1 MRRDTSFALLT
12 ASFMTAAGTAAA
24 QTAPQGTD
32 PVNLPDVNVVG
43 STPLLGSGI
52 DRDQIPAATNVL
64 GATDIERTGIPTL
77 TGAILDN
84 IPGATINDTEGNIFQ
99 PDILFRGFTASP
111 TAGASQGLAVY
122 VNGARFNDPFGD
134 TVNWDLI
141 PSIAI
146 DTVNVEASNPVFG
159 LNALGGSVNV
169 QMKNGFT
176 FHGGDFTGY
185 GGSYNRGSGIL
196 EYGQQVGNFAI
207 YGAGEITGD
216 GGFRDTSASNIYRL
230 YTDLGWRSDVAEVHL
245 NVTAADNTLGNP
257 GATPTQALNANISNI
272 FTAPNE
278 VYNKYV
284 AVNLNGTYSISD
296 TTSVQGLAYFQN
308 LTQRVPNGITEEVE
322 PCGGGT
328 NLLCND
334 DGSVVTTYNN
344 KPVTDFLNG
353 GLYSGLSTQGLDSHA
368 YGASAQITNEN
379 PIGSLNNHV
388 VAGGSFDGSDSTFTG
403 LNYIGGFDPYTRE
416 YLGPGVVQD
425 QPDEAVNPVRVAS
438 TTRYFALFAQD
449 VLTLAPGLDL
459 NVAGRFNNAEVD
471 LNDKLGGPV
480 TGQHSYNRFNPSA
493 GLTYRVAPW
502 MQLYGS
508 YSETNRVPTPQELSC
523 ASPATPC
530 SLLNF
535 FVGDPNLKQVVART
549 FEVGARGDIASFYD
563 GRLSWNADYYHT
575 KNYDDLIYE
584 STVQNP
590 NLDYYTNAGKTLR
603 QGVEAN
609 LRYDTPTLRASL
621 GYAYTDATF
630 QSTLVL
636 DGGSNPA
643 ANANGQIIVQPG
655 DRIPG
660 IPLHRGTAVLEYN
673 ITPVW
678 TIGGNAILQSSQYRF
693 GDESNLTKP
702 VGGYVVV
709 NFNTAYKVTNNVTI
723 FGIVNNVFDQRYDT
737 YGGFGPVGDVPWP
750 NVPGGVTNPRTA
762 SPGTP
767 IAGYGGVKVSF

>member
-1 MRRDTSFALLT
+1 MRRDTTTAFIAAGLIT
-12 ASFMTAAGTAAA
+12 ASSCAQAQSAPQDAA
-24 QTAPQGTD
+24 Q
-32 PVNLPDVNVVG
+32 VNLPDISVVG

-52 DRDQIPAATNVL
+52 DRDQVPAATNVL
-64 GATDIERTGIPTL
+64 GTADVNRTGIPSL

-84 IPGATINDTEGNIFQ
+84 IPGATVNDTEGNIFQ

-111 TAGASQGLAVY
+111 TAGASEGLAVY
-122 VNGARFNDPFGD
+122 VNGARFNDAFGD

-141 PSIAI
+141 PSVAI

-185 GGSYNRGSGIL
+185 GGSYGRGSGSL

-207 YGAGEITGD
+207 YGAGEIIGD
-216 GGFRDTSASNIYRL
+216 NGFRDTSASNIYRL
-230 YTDLGWRSDVAEVHL
+230 FTDLGWRNDVAEVHL
-245 NVTAADNTLGNP
+245 AVTAADNTLGNP
-257 GATPTQALNANISNI
+257 GATPVQALNANIANI

-284 AVNLNGTYSISD
+284 GVNLNGTYTIND

-308 LTQRVPNGITEEVE
+308 LTQRIPNGITEETV
-322 PCGGGT
+322 PCGDGSG
-328 NLLCND
+328 LLCND

-353 GLYSGLSTQGLDSHA
+353 ATYSGLSTQGLDSHA
-368 YGASAQITNEN
+368 YGAAAQVTNDGDIFGLHN
-379 PIGSLNNHV
+379 RL

-403 LNYIGGFDPYTRE
+403 AQQIGGFNPYTRE
-416 YLGPGVVQD
+416 YLSPGVVQD
-425 QPDEAVNPVRVAS
+425 QPSEGVNPVRVAT
-438 TTRYFALFAQD
+438 TTRFYGLYVQD
-449 VLTLAPGLDL
+449 VLTLAQGLDL
-459 NVAGRFNNAEVD
+459 NLAGRFNNAETD
-471 LNDKLGGPV
+471 LHDKLGGPV

-502 MQLYGS
+502 LQVYGS

-535 FVGDPNLKQVVART
+535 FVGDPDLKQVVSHT
-549 FEVGARGDIASFYD
+549 FEGGLRGNFAGVYN
-563 GRLSWNADYYHT
+563 GRLGWNVDYFHT
-575 KNYDDLIYE
+575 QNFDDLIYE
-584 STVQNP
+584 STVLNP

-609 LRYDTPTLRASL
+609 LHYDTQRLHASL
-621 GYAYTDATF
+621 GYAFTDATF

-643 ANANGQIIVQPG
+643 ANANGQIVVTPG

-660 IPLHRGTAVLEYN
+660 IPQHRGTVVLEYN
-673 ITPVW
+673 LTDAW
-678 TIGGNAILQSSQYRF
+678 TVGGNAILLSSQYRF
-693 GDESNLTKP
+693 GDEANLTKP

-709 NFNTAYKVTNNVTI
+709 NFNTAYKVTNNITV
-723 FGIVNNVFDQRYDT
+723 FGIVNNIFDQRYDT
-737 YGGFGPVGDVPWP
+737 YGGFGPVGDTPWP
-750 NVPGGVTNPRTA
+750 GVPGGVTDPRTA
-762 SPGTP
+762 SPGIP
-767 IAGYGGVKVSF
+767 IAGYGGLKVTF

>member
-1 MRRDTSFALLT
+1 MRQTSVVGLCAAALVS
-12 ASFMTAAGTAAA
+12 AATAARG
-24 QTAPQGTD
+24 QTAPGQTA
-32 PVNLPDVNVVG
+32 PASLPDVTVVG

-52 DRDQIPAATNVL
+52 ASDQIPAATNVL
-64 GATDIERTGIPTL
+64 SAADIARTGIPTL

-84 IPGATINDTEGNIFQ
+84 IPGATVNDTEGNIFQ
-99 PDILFRGFTASP
+99 PDILFRGFAASP

-141 PSIAI
+141 PGIAI

-169 QMKNGFT
+169 QMKNGFS

-185 GGSYNRGSGIL
+185 GGSYGRGSGTL
-196 EYGQQVGNFAI
+196 EYGQQVGSFAL
-207 YGAGEITGD
+207 YAAGEITAD

-230 YTDLGWRSDVAEVHL
+230 YTDLGWRNDAAEVHL
-245 NVTAADNTLGNP
+245 NITAADNTLGNP
-257 GATPTQALNANISNI
+257 GAAPVQALNANISNI

-284 AVNLNGTYSISD
+284 AVNLNGTYTISD
-296 TTSVQGLAYFQN
+296 STSVQGLAYFQN
-308 LTQRVPNGITEEVE
+308 LTQRVPNGITTQVY

-328 NLLCND
+328 NLLCNS
-334 DGSVVTTYNN
+334 DGTVVTTYNN

-368 YGASAQITNEN
+368 YGASAQITND
-379 PIGSLNNHV
+379 SQLAALNNHI
-388 VAGGSFDGSDSTFTG
+388 VAGGSFDGSDNTFTG
-403 LNYIGGFDPYTRE
+403 LNYIGGFNPYTRE
-416 YLGPGVVQD
+416 YIGPGVVQD
-425 QPDEAVNPVRVAS
+425 QPSQTINPVRVAT

-471 LNDKLGGPV
+471 LSDKLGGPV

-502 MQLYGS
+502 MQIYGS

-535 FVGDPNLKQVVART
+535 FVGDPNLKQVVAHT
-549 FEVGARGDIASFYD
+549 FEFGARGDIASFYD

-575 KNYDDLIYE
+575 KNFDDLIYE
-584 STVQNP
+584 STLRNP
-590 NLDYYTNAGKTLR
+590 NLSFYTNAGKTLR
-603 QGVEAN
+603 QGMEAN
-609 LRYDTPTLRASL
+609 LRYDTAALHASL
-621 GYAYTDATF
+621 GYAYTQATF

-643 ANANGQIIVQPG
+643 ANTNNQIIVRPG

-660 IPLHRGTAVLEYN
+660 IPQHRGTVVLGYDV
-673 ITPVW
+673 TPAW
-678 TIGGNAILQSSQYRF
+678 TVGGNAVLQSSQYRF
-693 GDESNLTKP
+693 GDPANLTKP
-702 VGGYVVV
+702 VGGYMVM
-709 NFNTAYKVTNNVTI
+709 NFNTSYKITGNVTI
-723 FGIVNNVFDQRYDT
+723 FGIVNNIFDQRYDT
-737 YGGFGPVGDVPWP
+737 YGSFGPVGDVPWP

-762 SPGTP
+762 SPGMP
-767 IAGYGGVKVSF
+767 VAGYGGLKVTF

>member
-1 MRRDTSFALLT
+1 MRRTTTLALLT
-12 ASFMTAAGTAAA
+12 AATVTNLGAAHG
-24 QTAPQGTD
+24 QTAPAVQ
-32 PVNLPDVNVVG
+32 PANLQDVTVVG

-64 GATDIERTGIPTL
+64 GATDINRTGIPSL
-77 TGAILDN
+77 TGAILDT
-84 IPGATINDTEGNIFQ
+84 IPGATVNDTEGNIFQ

-111 TAGASQGLAVY
+111 TAGASEGLAVY
-122 VNGARFNDPFGD
+122 VNGARFNDAFGD

-141 PSIAI
+141 PSLAI

-185 GGSYNRGSGIL
+185 GGSYGRGSGSL

-207 YGAGEITGD
+207 YAAGEITHD
-216 GGFRDTSASNIYRL
+216 DGFRQTSASDIYRL
-230 YTDLGWRSDVAEVHL
+230 FTDLGWRSDVAELHL
-245 NVTAADNTLGNP
+245 GITAADNTLGNP
-257 GATPTQALNANISNI
+257 GATPVQALDAKIDNI

-284 AVNLNGTYSISD
+284 GVNLNGTYTLND
-296 TTSVQGLAYFQN
+296 TTSLQGVAYFQN
-308 LTQRVPNGITEEVE
+308 LTQRIPNGITEEVG
-322 PCGGGT
+322 PCNDGT
-328 NLLCND
+328 GLLCND

-344 KPVTDFLNG
+344 KPVPDFLHG
-353 GLYSGLSTQGLDSHA
+353 GVYSGLSTQGLDSHA
-368 YGASAQITNEN
+368 YGASAQITNDGDVFGLHN
-379 PIGSLNNHV
+379 RLV
-388 VAGGSFDGSDSTFTG
+388 GGASFDGSDSTFTG
-403 LNYIGGFDPYTRE
+403 TNEIGGFNPYNRE
-416 YLGPGVVQD
+416 FLYPGVIQD
-425 QPDEAVNPVRVAS
+425 QPSEGVNPVRVAT
-438 TTRYFALFAQD
+438 TTRFYALFAQD

-459 NVAGRFNNAEVD
+459 SVAGRFNNAETD
-471 LNDKLGGPV
+471 LHDKLGGPV
-480 TGQHSYNRFNPSA
+480 TGQHSYNRFNPSI
-493 GLTYRVAPW
+493 GLTYRLTPW
-502 MQLYGS
+502 AQLYGS

-535 FVGDPNLKQVVART
+535 FVGDPNLKQVVAHT
-549 FEVGARGDIASFYD
+549 FEGGLRGDLTGFE
-563 GRLSWNADYYHT
+563 GGKLGWNVDYFHT

-584 STVQNP
+584 STVLNP

-609 LRYDTPTLRASL
+609 LRYDTQRLHASL

-630 QSTLVL
+630 QSSLVL

-643 ANANGQIIVQPG
+643 ANANGQIVVTPG

-660 IPLHRGTAVLEYN
+660 IPQHRGTAVLEYN
-673 ITPVW
+673 LTDSW

-702 VGGYVVV
+702 VGGYLVV
-709 NFNTAYKVTNNVTI
+709 NVNTSYRVTSNITV

-737 YGGFGPVGDVPWP
+737 YGGFGPVGDTPWP
-750 NVPGGVTNPRTA
+750 GVPGGVTDARTA
-762 SPGTP
+762 SPGIP